1 MADIPNP
8 DTFSFKSDLVILKM
22 KPLNA
27 TAQSPKRYL
36 KKHEL
41 IGKLHKFIF
50 LYLAISL
57 INPIQ

>member
-27 TAQSPKRYL
+27 TAQSPKRQ
-36 KKHEL
+36 
-41 IGKLHKFIF
+41 
-50 LYLAISL
+50 
-57 INPIQ
+57 NIQKAMNIIDKQTYPNSRN